1 MRMIRRLLVTVVLF
15 TITVVGLTAGSA
27 TADEAHGK
35 GRSACHF
42 SGLNDDPDE
51 AFPFGG
57 RVQSYGQL
65 VRQGVKDQFPSPGVA
80 CNPNNE
86 FEG

>member
-1 MRMIRRLLVTVVLF
+1 MGKTRKLLLVVSVCAMA
-15 TITVVGLTAGSA
+15 VGMTAGPA
-27 TADEAHGK
+27 LADEAHGK
-35 GRSACHF
+35 GKSACHF
-42 SGLNDDPDE
+42 SGLNDNPDE

-80 CNPNNE
+80 CNPS
-86 FEG
+86 

>member
-1 MRMIRRLLVTVVLF
+1 MA
-15 TITVVGLTAGSA
+15 VGMTAGPA
-27 TADEAHGK
+27 LADEAHGK
-35 GRSACHF
+35 GKSACHF
-42 SGLNDDPDE
+42 SGLNDNPDE

-80 CNPNNE
+80 CNPS
-86 FEG
+86 

>member
-1 MRMIRRLLVTVVLF
+1 MKVRRLLATVAVCA
-15 TITVVGLTAGSA
+15 VAVGVTAGPA
-27 TADEAHGK
+27 VADEAHGK

-65 VRQGVKDQFPSPGVA
+65 VRQGVKDQFPSPGEA
-80 CNPNNE
+80 CNPNNGS
-86 FEG
+86 EG

>member
-1 MRMIRRLLVTVVLF
+1 MKRARKSLVAVAVC
-15 TITVVGLTAGSA
+15 VAAVAGLSIGPAW
-27 TADEAHGK
+27 ADEAHGK

-65 VRQGVKDQFPSPGVA
+65 VRQGVKDRFPSPGVA
-80 CNPNNE
+80 CNPNND